1 MQVALGV
8 LIALSL
14 FVLVGKSLLQSLQAG
29 TGTIPSLR
37 IDLNSATPAQLMLL
51 PGVGETLAER
61 IAKSRTDKGPFQRI
75 EDLRQVPGIGPAT
88 LERVRAWVFISAN
101 PPAAVPEASLPLTV
115 EPSKRPGAKPRKA
128 ANLAGPIDVNTADT
142 AELMQIPGIGPKLS
156 QRIVDERARRPFQTI
171 AELRRVP
178 GIGPKILE
186 KVRPFVTVSRAEA
199 AQR

>member
-14 FVLVGKSLLQSLQAG
+14 FALVGKSLLQSLQAG

-61 IAKSRTDKGPFQRI
+61 IAKCRADKGPFQRV

-88 LERVRAWVFISAN
+88 LERRAIGCLS
-101 PPAAVPEASLPLTV
+101 P
-115 EPSKRPGAKPRKA
+115 
-128 ANLAGPIDVNTADT
+128 
-142 AELMQIPGIGPKLS
+142 QIPPPPSPKW
-156 QRIVDERARRPFQTI
+156 ACH
-171 AELRRVP
+171 
-178 GIGPKILE
+178 
-186 KVRPFVTVSRAEA
+186 
-199 AQR
+199 